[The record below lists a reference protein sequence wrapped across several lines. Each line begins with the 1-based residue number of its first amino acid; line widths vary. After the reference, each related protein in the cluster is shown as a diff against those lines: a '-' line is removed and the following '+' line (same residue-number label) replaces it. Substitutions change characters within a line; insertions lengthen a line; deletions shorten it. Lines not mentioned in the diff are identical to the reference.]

1 MEPAPLPSE
10 QRLLSLTVGEGIN
23 DLDPV
28 AKANHGRLGD
38 GNPAGIKGRE
48 GGFIFRSTRTWYYLC

>member
-1 MEPAPLPSE
+1 MELAPLPSE
-10 QRLLSLTVGEGIN
+10 QRLLSLSVRDGIN

-38 GNPAGIKGRE
+38 GNPAGIQGRE
-48 GGFIFRSTRTWYYLC
+48 GGSISRSTRMRYYLW